1 MKRDIVS
8 NKDHSALYI
17 IYKWNKERFQY
28 WMNEQ
33 MLLRKR
39 MSHYISHGMGDV
51 IEDMYH
57 KSNQISVVLRIIADE
72 LRANKK
78 LLRKLS

>member
-33 MLLRKR
+33 MLIRKR
-39 MSHYISHGMGDV
+39 MSHYISKGMGDV
-51 IEDMYH
+51 TEDMKH
-57 KSNQISVVLRIIADE
+57 RSNQISVVLRLIADE

>member
-1 MKRDIVS
+1 MKKDIVS

-39 MSHYISHGMGDV
+39 MSHYISKGMGD
-51 IEDMYH
+51 ITEDMKH
-57 KSNQISVVLRIIADE
+57 RSNQISVVLRLIADE